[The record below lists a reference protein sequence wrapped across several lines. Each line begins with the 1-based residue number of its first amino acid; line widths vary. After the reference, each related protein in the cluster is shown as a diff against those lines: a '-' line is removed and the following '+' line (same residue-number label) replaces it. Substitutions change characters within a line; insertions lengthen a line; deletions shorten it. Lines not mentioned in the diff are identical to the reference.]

1 MRGWGW
7 QDGQE
12 DEGGGGGGKRRWFG
26 VGCRFYDF

>member
-1 MRGWGW
+1 VRGWGW